1 MSESNLPGSAAPV
14 ANGSNHANGAARP
27 VVLSLHIKE
36 RSSLQAAYM
45 PFLHNGGLF
54 LAGAKGYQMGDDIYL
69 QLTLPEDTQKYP
81 IAGKVA
87 WLTPAGA
94 VNNRA
99 QGIGIHFRR
108 KARRGSPG
116 RGLKHC
122 CRSTTGNP
130 SRSYLVV
137 SVFFFL
143 YFSLTSHAT
152 DLHPPH
158 RAPAR
163 SGRHR

>member
-99 QGIGIHFRR
+99 QGIGIHFPAEG
-108 KARRGSPG
+108 KGVEARVRIEALLAGAPQATHPG
-116 RGLKHC
+116 HTL
-122 CRSTTGNP
+122 
-130 SRSYLVV
+130 
-137 SVFFFL
+137 
-143 YFSLTSHAT
+143 
-152 DLHPPH
+152 
-158 RAPAR
+158 
-163 SGRHR
+163 